1 MCNWVTMLYSKKKN
15 VLRKLKKFKKR
26 ESIYKSPLPGPAH
39 LEQQNPGFRAE
50 FRFTHQAL
58 KSKYTQRVWILNAL
72 YVVWEEGAEGRKDW
86 LGAGHTET
94 KEPMFQWRF
103 VDSFTM
109 KKVKALGQH
118 GPKI

>member
-1 MCNWVTMLYSKKKN
+1 M
-15 VLRKLKKFKKR
+15 
-26 ESIYKSPLPGPAH
+26 
-39 LEQQNPGFRAE
+39 
-50 FRFTHQAL
+50 
-58 KSKYTQRVWILNAL
+58 
-72 YVVWEEGAEGRKDW
+72 VWEEGAEGRKDR
-86 LGAGHTET
+86 LGAGHMET